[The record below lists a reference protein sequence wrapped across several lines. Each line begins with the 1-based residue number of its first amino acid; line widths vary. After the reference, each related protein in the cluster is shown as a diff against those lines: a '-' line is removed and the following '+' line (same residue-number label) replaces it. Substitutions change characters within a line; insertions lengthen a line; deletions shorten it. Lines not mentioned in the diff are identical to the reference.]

1 MEKVLFCKIASMIWY
16 KGVCQKDKPFNG
28 GKYPR
33 ETGTCGEDR
42 NFMPVHTETGEK
54 CFGFVEPKRGRSGY
68 TNQLRVENIRGANA
82 RHTDDSIDD
91 ICVIWC
97 ATTDLNE
104 TSVIG
109 WYKSLPYTVKF
120 KNLNLRMAIRYGTM
134 WKRNLIIA
142 CCCHEIRGTDIY
154 GTRLLQNQEDMV
166 LDNPCSGMQVS
177 RNPSRLWSDC

>member
-33 ETGTCGEDR
+33 ETGDCGEDR
-42 NFMPVHTETGEK
+42 NFMPVETEDGEM
-54 CFGFVEPKRGRSGY
+54 CFGFVMPKRRKSGCSL
-68 TNQLRVENIRGANA
+68 QLRIENIRGGSATA
-82 RHTDDSIDD
+82 TDDAVDD

-109 WYKSLPYTVKF
+109 
-120 KNLNLRMAIRYGTM
+120 
-134 WKRNLIIA
+134 
-142 CCCHEIRGTDIY
+142 
-154 GTRLLQNQEDMV
+154 
-166 LDNPCSGMQVS
+166 
-177 RNPSRLWSDC
+177 

>member
-33 ETGTCGEDR
+33 ETGDCGEDR
-42 NFMPVHTETGEK
+42 NFMPVETEDGEM
-54 CFGFVEPKRGRSGY
+54 CFGFVEPKRGKSGY
-68 TNQLRVENIRGANA
+68 INQLRIENIRGGSATA
-82 RHTDDSIDD
+82 TDDAVDD

-109 WYKSLPYTVKF
+109 
-120 KNLNLRMAIRYGTM
+120 
-134 WKRNLIIA
+134 
-142 CCCHEIRGTDIY
+142 
-154 GTRLLQNQEDMV
+154 
-166 LDNPCSGMQVS
+166 
-177 RNPSRLWSDC
+177 